1 MASLSFAWPWMIFFL
16 PFPWVLA
23 RIRKSDNWRPSAI
36 FYPGADYKNTAG
48 DASKISLKTP
58 VIMCLLIAWVSF
70 IIALSRPQVIGEA
83 QTIPHT
89 GRDIMLAVDLSESME
104 IADMQLDDQMQD
116 RLTMLKSLL
125 VPFIKQR
132 KGDRIGLI
140 LFADTAYLQAP
151 LTFDLVTLSKYLQ
164 QSQTGLI
171 GDATA
176 ITDAIGLAAKEFE
189 ASPDRNK
196 VLVILS
202 DGDNTSGNLTRG
214 QALDIIE
221 FHDINVYAVKIGAEK
236 QTDASFLQALATQSD
251 GHLFTAANPQSLTQ
265 IINDIEELEPTDADL
280 QTVTPI
286 KDIYYFGVVV
296 AIGMFLSAVYLARRR
311 QWNG

>member
-1 MASLSFAWPWMIFFL
+1 M
-16 PFPWVLA
+16 
-23 RIRKSDNWRPSAI
+23 
-36 FYPGADYKNTAG
+36 TTE
-48 DASKISLKTP
+48 DATKYNLRTP
-58 VIMCLLIAWVSF
+58 VIMCLLMAWCSF
-70 IIALSRPQVIGEA
+70 IFALTRPQVIGDA

-104 IADMQLDDQMQD
+104 IADMPLDGQMRD

-132 KGDRIGLI
+132 IGDRMGLI

-151 LTFDLVTLSKYLQ
+151 LTFDLVTLGEYLQ

-221 FHDINVYAVKIGAEK
+221 FHNISVYAVKIGAEK
-236 QTDASFLQALATQSD
+236 QTDVSFLQALATQSN
-251 GHLFTAANPQSLTQ
+251 GRLFTAADPQSLAQ
-265 IINDIEELEPTDADL
+265 IINVIEELEPTDADL

-286 KDIYYFGVVV
+286 KEIYYFGVFV
-296 AIGMFLSAVYLARRR
+296 AIGMFFSAVYLARRTK
-311 QWNG
+311 WNG